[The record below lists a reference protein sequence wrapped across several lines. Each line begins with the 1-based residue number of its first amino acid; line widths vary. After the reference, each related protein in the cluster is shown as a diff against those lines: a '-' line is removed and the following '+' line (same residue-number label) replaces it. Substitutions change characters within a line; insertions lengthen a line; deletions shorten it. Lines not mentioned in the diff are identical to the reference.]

1 MWDLRTNEGE
11 GGWSVFAIQ
20 TVRGRRDRRRRNKTE
35 SWIIEREAEL
45 NTHREAQRGTRR
57 EVDREV

>member
-1 MWDLRTNEGE
+1 MYLRSREK
-11 GGWSVFAIQ
+11 
-20 TVRGRRDRRRRNKTE
+20 GREEDRRRRNKTE

-45 NTHREAQRGTRR
+45 NTHRAAQRGTRR